1 MKVTAQQS
9 ANGGSF
15 MSMLFLIFLT
25 LKLTNY
31 IDWSWWA
38 VTAPLWA
45 PAALVL
51 VIGVIAGF
59 IYTVIAVFCD

>member
-38 VTAPLWA
+38 VTAPLWG
-45 PAALVL
+45 PAAVAIGLA
-51 VIGVIAGF
+51 VIVGF
-59 IYTVIAVFCD
+59 IYAVIAVFCD